1 MIPITSKPAFYDE
14 QALARMQEAFDAA
27 WALTQSRY
35 RSRTPS
41 KDDQLRTY
49 LSEAIVALAE
59 TGTSEPDELCSLAL
73 EHLPPGR

>member
-1 MIPITSKPAFYDE
+1 MIPITSKPMFYDE
-14 QALARMQEAFDAA
+14 QALARMHEFDAA